1 MADQRIA
8 RDVLDYG
15 GFTDSAGIIRDSV
28 ATVKEVPTTDIPA
41 FFAYGEFASS
51 PENSEKENAAK
62 ASSVCNDVLDYG
74 EFSCAET
81 PLPAVEQEVVAKSA
95 AARAPVIEDG
105 LDAEPPILGAT
116 PDVKQSGQA
125 VVEPAAA
132 QPPVLEARPDAEP
145 AAQTPILGATPA
157 VKMVEPP
164 VSQPPVLDA
173 RPETKRAEH
182 ATAEISAQR
191 HTTHA
196 AFPGQS
202 KTGAHDP
209 RRIKVVF
216 PIGAKLTAC
225 ITGVALCSLGSLAAA
240 GWLFIGADAR
250 RTAERHNAEINC
262 RATLVAETA
271 LSSVKNNV
279 SMLFYGLDP
288 PKPETV
294 SSFFEE
300 HPAVAAI
307 LSGGYAPGEREER
320 RFIHERFFLNH
331 GIDAS
336 LITACMERMG
346 LNNKVPRME
355 PALLN
360 AAPFFEGAPLLA
372 MRFPA
377 DRGWIAVFFSSER
390 LAESF
395 GGSENASLLL
405 NRRGDVLVHAEQ
417 DVIMQESNGFDF
429 STAPVLR
436 EFVDSGK
443 TALQTRYVST
453 GGDAC
458 IAAIRR
464 LNTSDDDLF
473 ALTVIPEA
481 VVFENN
487 NAILR
492 LNLYLSLA
500 AGLVALIVMRFFSKT
515 ISVPLKVLKSAVQ
528 AVEDGNYSMT
538 DTSCGDEIGLLTE
551 SVNDMIRT
559 LANVESFANQK
570 IARRLWKGLLQA
582 EGTRKE
588 ATVFFSSLWSF
599 MENIEN
605 TDNPEET
612 VALLNEYLDRMSAC
626 ITLTGG
632 VVDKYIG
639 ATVMAHWGAADSADI
654 AVGNAEQNAVNAV
667 CAALMMR
674 AAMRSLNDSLNE
686 AGVRGKTI
694 LRAGCGLNSGD
705 ITAAQIGSS
714 GALEYTVMG
723 DTVTR
728 AKRAKDFCETL
739 GAEIVITEN
748 TRDLIKDSFI
758 IENLPPIRDKGKEIR
773 LFAVVNTRN
782 ITILERIFSTIEQTP
797 KTNSH
802 TSRLCL
808 GPGAP
813 QNMAELRRMLGLSA
827 PDISKATH

>member
-8 RDVLDYG
+8 RDALDYG
-15 GFTDSAGIIRDSV
+15 GFTDSAGIIRAPV
-28 ATVKEVPTTDIPA
+28 ATAKEEPTVDA
-41 FFAYGEFASS
+41 QSFCAYGEFASS
-51 PENSEKENAAK
+51 PENSEKGNAAK
-62 ASSVCNDVLDYG
+62 APSACNDALDYG
-74 EFSCAET
+74 AFSCAET
-81 PLPAVEQEVVAKSA
+81 PLPAEAQEVVAKS
-95 AARAPVIEDG
+95 V
-105 LDAEPPILGAT
+105 
-116 PDVKQSGQA
+116 
-125 VVEPAAA
+125 
-132 QPPVLEARPDAEP
+132 
-145 AAQTPILGATPA
+145 AAQTP
-157 VKMVEPP
+157 
-164 VSQPPVLDA
+164 VL
-173 RPETKRAEH
+173 ETAPKAKPQEQ

-191 HTTHA
+191 HTTHV

-209 RRIKVVF
+209 RRIRAVF

-225 ITGVALCSLGSLAAA
+225 ITSMLLCSLGSLTAAA
-240 GWLFIGADAR
+240 WFFTGADAR
-250 RTAERHNAEINC
+250 RTAERHNAEINY
-262 RATLVAETA
+262 RAALTVETT

-300 HPAVAAI
+300 HPAIAAVI
-307 LSGGYAPGEREER
+307 SGGYAPGEHEER

-336 LITACMERMG
+336 LLTVCLDQMDLKNRE
-346 LNNKVPRME
+346 PRME
-355 PALLN
+355 PVLFN
-360 AAPFFEGAPLLA
+360 AAPFFEGLPLLA

-395 GGSENASLLL
+395 GGSENASMLL

-417 DVIMQESNGFDF
+417 DVIMQESNSSDF
-429 STAPVLR
+429 STMPVLR

-443 TALQTRYVST
+443 TALQTRYVNTS
-453 GGDAC
+453 GDAC

-464 LNTSDDDLF
+464 LNTSGNDLF
-473 ALTVIPEA
+473 ALTIIPEA

-487 NAILR
+487 NAIMR

-500 AGLVALIVMRFFSKT
+500 AVLVALIFMRFFSKT

-538 DTSCGDEIGLLTE
+538 DTSRGDEIGLLTK

-570 IARRLWKGLLQA
+570 IARRVWKGLLQA

-612 VALLNEYLDRMSAC
+612 VAILNEYLERMSAC

-639 ATVMAHWGAADSADI
+639 ATVMAHWGAADSA
-654 AVGNAEQNAVNAV
+654 GNAAGDAEQNAVNAV

-686 AGVRGKTI
+686 ARGKTV
-694 LRAGCGLNSGD
+694 LRTGCGLNSG
-705 ITAAQIGSS
+705 IVTAAQIGSS

-728 AKRAKDFCETL
+728 AKYAKDFCETL
-739 GAEIVITEN
+739 GAEIIITGN
-748 TRDLIKDSFI
+748 TRDLIKDNFI
-758 IENLPPIRDKGKEIR
+758 IEELPPIGGKGKDVR

-782 ITILERIFSTIEQTP
+782 ITILERIFSDIEQMS

-813 QNMAELRRMLGLSA
+813 QNMAELRKMLGLSA
-827 PDISKATH
+827 PDINKATHEEEKKYVIQTGG